1 MNTIKPGRLIVFVII
16 ITGVILSGWP
26 SGMDAY
32 GGETALSFP
41 VRASQGM
48 VVTGQDLAT
57 RAGLE
62 VLKKGGNAVDAA
74 VTAACVMAVTLPR
87 AGNIGGGGFMLIYSA
102 KTQSVTALDFWQKAP
117 GKASRAMFIGQD
129 GKADPKLSRQSYL
142 AVAVPGTVAGLAMAL
157 RQQGTITL
165 AEALAPAIRYADEG
179 FIVNEKLAADIR
191 NFEQILKAHPATVRI
206 FFKPGGGYYEAGDR
220 FVQKDLAKTLKE
232 IARGGPD
239 VFYRGDIAD
248 RIASQMAA
256 NGGLI
261 TKADLADYSPVVRA
275 AVRGTYRGYDLYA
288 MYPPSCGGTA
298 VVEILNILEGYDLT
312 RSGHNSAAAI
322 HLTAEAMKRAFAD
335 LSVYLGDPDAVSV
348 PVAGLTSKAY
358 AAALRKSISIDR
370 ATPSADIRPGDA
382 PRYEKESTTH
392 FSVVDREGNAVSC
405 TFTLD
410 GNFGS
415 GIVVDGYGFL
425 LNNEMDNFNTHPG
438 TPDAAGIV
446 QGEANA
452 ILPNKRMLTAM
463 VPTIV
468 LKDGK
473 PVLVTGS
480 PGSSRIIS
488 TVVQVLT
495 NVIDHGMNIQEAVN
509 APRVHHEW
517 LPDKLF
523 VEKGISPDTI
533 RLLQEMG
540 YIVVGTEPMG
550 AASSIMLDQKTGMRY
565 GAADPR
571 REGSALGY

>member
-1 MNTIKPGRLIVFVII
+1 MNRIKPGRIVFALII
-16 ITGVILSGWP
+16 GWVVLSGWP
-26 SGMDAY
+26 VEKGAY

-57 RAGLE
+57 REGLD

-74 VTAACVMAVTLPR
+74 VTAAYVMAVTLPR

-117 GKASRAMFIGQD
+117 GKASRGMFIDRD
-129 GKADPKLSRQSYL
+129 GKTDPKISRQSYL
-142 AVAVPGTVAGLAMAL
+142 AVAVPGTVAGLAVAL
-157 RQQGTITL
+157 EKYGTISL
-165 AEALAPAIRYADEG
+165 AEAMAPAIRHADAG

-191 NFEQILKAHPATVRI
+191 TYELILKAHPSAVKI

-220 FVQKDLAKTLKE
+220 FVQKDLAKTLRE

-239 VFYRGDIAD
+239 VFYRGSIAD
-248 RIASQMAA
+248 RIASQMAS
-256 NGGLI
+256 NGGLV
-261 TKADLADYSPVVRA
+261 TKADLAAYSPVVRTP
-275 AVRGTYRGYDLYA
+275 VRGSYRGYDLYV

-298 VVEILNILEGYDLT
+298 VIEILNILEGYDLT
-312 RSGHNSAAAI
+312 RSGHNSAATI

-335 LSVYLGDPDAVSV
+335 LSFYLGDPDAVSV
-348 PVAGLTSKAY
+348 PVSGLTAKTY
-358 AAALRKSISIDR
+358 AAALRKSIPLDR
-370 ATPSADIRPGDA
+370 ATPARDIRPGDA

-415 GIVVDGYGFL
+415 GIVVDGAGFL

-438 TPDAAGIV
+438 TADAAGPI

-452 ILPNKRMLTAM
+452 IAPNKRMLTAM

-468 LKDGK
+468 LADGK

-495 NVIDHGMNIQEAVN
+495 NVIDQGMNIQEAVN

-517 LPDKLF
+517 LPDTLY

-533 RLLQEMG
+533 RLLREMG
-540 YIVVGTEPMG
+540 YSVVGTEPMG
-550 AASSIMLDQKTGMRY
+550 AALSIMVDQKTGMRS

-571 REGSALGY
+571 REGLALGY